1 MPFTGRQF
9 EELYDELDK
18 NKTGVIKYNIF
29 IDQVS
34 ITKMY
39 LNELELYNTLLTKEP
54 EGVGGVTIKEMKKI
68 LETDFNFP
76 DQTLKAAFK
85 QMLNADIDS
94 IDPECIIDTRK
105 FIDSLHKEFEAVAQ
119 RSISAS

>member
-68 LETDFNFP
+68 LETEFNFP

>member
-39 LNELELYNTLLTKEP
+39 LCEL
-54 EGVGGVTIKEMKKI
+54 
-68 LETDFNFP
+68 
-76 DQTLKAAFK
+76 
-85 QMLNADIDS
+85 
-94 IDPECIIDTRK
+94 
-105 FIDSLHKEFEAVAQ
+105 
-119 RSISAS
+119 

>member
-1 MPFTGRQF
+1 
-9 EELYDELDK
+9 
-18 NKTGVIKYNIF
+18 
-29 IDQVS
+29 
-34 ITKMY
+34 
-39 LNELELYNTLLTKEP
+39 
-54 EGVGGVTIKEMKKI
+54 MKKI

>member
-68 LETDFNFP
+68 LETEFNFP

-119 RSISAS
+119 KSISAS

>member
-119 RSISAS
+119 KSISAT

>member
-1 MPFTGRQF
+1 MPFTNRQF
-9 EELYDELDK
+9 EELYGELDK
-18 NKTGVIKYNIF
+18 KKTGVIRYNIF

-39 LNELELYNTLLTKEP
+39 LNELALYNTLLEKEP

-68 LETDFNFP
+68 LETEFNFP

-119 RSISAS
+119 KSISAS

>member
-1 MPFTGRQF
+1 
-9 EELYDELDK
+9 
-18 NKTGVIKYNIF
+18 
-29 IDQVS
+29 
-34 ITKMY
+34 
-39 LNELELYNTLLTKEP
+39 
-54 EGVGGVTIKEMKKI
+54 MKKI
-68 LETDFNFP
+68 LSEFKFP

-119 RSISAS
+119 KSISAAK